1 MKEILLFWALKNN
14 QIVHISEV
22 LNGLKYECVCPVC
35 NGKLEA
41 HKGQK
46 KVDYF
51 KHIESTN
58 CQGSLET
65 SIYLASKRLY
75 LARKEVLL
83 PDLFADV
90 PEFGYQKI
98 QSKKLYKS
106 KTVVEGQKKED
117 LQNDLLME
125 IEIKKKEK
133 KYLIPLIVEIS
144 TTHIVDAEKLSK
156 IKNNGVSAVEVCL
169 KQINR
174 IKNDDELWSELTNP
188 VNIRWLF
195 NSKLSTLIE
204 KKRLNQIEHQKNIE
218 KKIERTQEAKEK
230 ESREFKRQNF
240 SLFKIYNFRKDY
252 GRKDM
257 MTGYIPF
264 EGIVYCP
271 KDKINNENKKIA
283 LEECEN
289 CVYHFDKHFATTHID
304 SDVFVVC
311 GLKAKKLREFL

>member
-1 MKEILLFWALKNN
+1 MSLNLDIKKYKVKNCTSLKLLLK
-14 QIVHISEV
+14 
-22 LNGLKYECVCPVC
+22 
-35 NGKLEA
+35 
-41 HKGQK
+41 
-46 KVDYF
+46 D
-51 KHIESTN
+51 
-58 CQGSLET
+58 
-65 SIYLASKRLY
+65 
-75 LARKEVLL
+75 
-83 PDLFADV
+83 
-90 PEFGYQKI
+90 
-98 QSKKLYKS
+98 
-106 KTVVEGQKKED
+106 KKED

-218 KKIERTQEAKEK
+218 KKIERTQEAKE
-230 ESREFKRQNF
+230 SREFKRQNF